1 MDALDAGGDDH
12 VTKPFA
18 VEEVLAGPRAA
29 LRTSQAGKPTPAVL
43 EFDGLEIHLGQ
54 QLVTLAGER
63 FHLAKT
69 EYALLE
75 ALATNPASYSRFS
88 VSCPGCGG
96 RATATRGTTSVST

>member
-1 MDALDAGGDDH
+1 MDAPDAGGDH

-29 LRTSQAGKPTPAVL
+29 LRRSQAGEPTPAVP
-43 EFDGLEIHLGQ
+43 EFDGLEIYLGQ

-69 EYALLE
+69 ECALLE
-75 ALATNPASYSRFS
+75 ALATNPASHSRLS
-88 VSCPGCGG
+88 GSCVGYGG
-96 RATATRGTTSVST
+96 GATATRGTTST